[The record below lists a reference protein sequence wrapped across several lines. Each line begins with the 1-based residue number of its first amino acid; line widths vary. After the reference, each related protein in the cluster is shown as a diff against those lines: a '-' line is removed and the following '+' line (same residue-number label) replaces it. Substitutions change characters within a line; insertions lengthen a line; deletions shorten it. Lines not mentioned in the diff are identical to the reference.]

1 MLKMMKLMKIVVKE
15 HIRYMPYASKRRM
28 ICALDMHARQNG
40 GIVVRFAYV
49 ICAIVVIKCT
59 EIGLMMLF
67 GRNHILK
74 SGHK

>member
-1 MLKMMKLMKIVVKE
+1 VLKMMKLTKIGTKE
-15 HIRYMPYASKRRM
+15 QFLYMPYVGKQQM
-28 ICALDMHARQNG
+28 ICALEVHSKQNA

-59 EIGLMMLF
+59 EIGLMMFF
-67 GRNHILK
+67 GLEHILK

>member
-1 MLKMMKLMKIVVKE
+1 MLKMMRLTEIGTTE
-15 HIRYMPYASKRRM
+15 QFQYMPYASKRRM

-49 ICAIVVIKCT
+49 ICAIVVTKCT
-59 EIGLMMLF
+59 EIGLMMFF
-67 GRNHILK
+67 GCDHILK